1 MKKTYYI
8 LLIVSITLITMGCQK
23 SYTPEMILENLKIN
37 ESEYYWGHLSL
48 NRYYDENS
56 MIENDTEM
64 LVDFANDQV
73 MITYKS
79 DRLVDGN
86 KTRVNDWFFQDAQ
99 NNDYIYQQRFIFDE
113 QDEEFKE
120 SFSVHEYVSHDRK
133 SDSNQ
138 SNYKLIPRLKPDF
151 STVDLSLL
159 NITYNEI
166 FEFHQ
171 IEIVLDYETLCL
183 IEPNLIELGV
193 LNNPYFTFILLID
206 DNLNLISVSVSG
218 MQDIEVSSGTINPYS
233 LSGTYSHDTVE
244 VVTIQ
249 IPNEEALILHRSLAG
264 YPDTP

>member
-1 MKKTYYI
+1 MKKTFII
-8 LLIVSITLITMGCQK
+8 LLIASISFIMIGCQK
-23 SYTPEMILENLKIN
+23 SYTPEKILKSLIIN
-37 ESEYYWGHLSL
+37 DSEYYWGHLSL
-48 NRYYDENS
+48 NRYYNENS

-64 LVDFANDQV
+64 LVDFTKDQV

-79 DRLVDGN
+79 DRLIDGN

-113 QDEEFKE
+113 QDDEFKE

-138 SNYKLIPRLKPDF
+138 SNYELIPRLKPDF

-159 NITYNEI
+159 NITYNDI

-183 IEPNLIELGV
+183 IEPNLTELGV
-193 LNNPYFTFILLID
+193 LNNPYFTYTLLID
-206 DNLNLISVSVSG
+206 DNLNLISVSVFG
-218 MQDIEVSSGTINPYS
+218 IQDIEVSSSTIHPYS

-244 VVTIQ
+244 IVTIQ